1 MVSMLPICIYISLI
15 FENCICD
22 KEVQNSDS
30 SRPGVDLNLEGFDF
44 GDLYSTPRGAPSWM
58 LNVRKEAFQRGGGGA
73 ARGFPILSP
82 SISSGPHP
90 KGECLGRS

>member
-58 LNVRKEAFQRGGGGA
+58 LNVRKEAFQRGGGG
-73 ARGFPILSP
+73 GQPGDSLYFPL
-82 SISSGPHP
+82 
-90 KGECLGRS
+90 L

>member
-44 GDLYSTPRGAPSWM
+44 GDLYSTPLGAPSWM
-58 LNVRKEAFQRGGGGA
+58 PNVRKGVFQREGQPGDPLY
-73 ARGFPILSP
+73 FPFL
-82 SISSGPHP
+82 
-90 KGECLGRS
+90 